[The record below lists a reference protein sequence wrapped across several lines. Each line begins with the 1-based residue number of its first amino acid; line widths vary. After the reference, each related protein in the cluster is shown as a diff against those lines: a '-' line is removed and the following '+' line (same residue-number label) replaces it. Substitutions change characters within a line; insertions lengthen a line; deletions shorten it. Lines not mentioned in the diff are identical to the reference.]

1 MFDFRFRNCNLHLPN
16 LARFCP
22 TPSVHCNGAPT
33 SPTTQGSLHHC
44 WISFFLDFLWNKN
57 PQGWEYMGMIHDM
70 KFILKLGLLGARTIT
85 TNLPFCWIPC
95 TAAPSS
101 LPLHV
106 RKPSSQKCL
115 DAAPKEWQAS
125 CVCVC
130 VCARAFFWLT
140 TTLFLKVWFVCWD
153 CHGSWLW
160 ISPSALCAATR
171 RKASSNFLRVSHCV
185 GGLSVKKKSG
195 PANLLISK
203 LGALKVAT
211 GFLWFRT

>member
-130 VCARAFFWLT
+130 VCVRFFDLQLHYFSRFGSFAET
-140 TTLFLKVWFVCWD
+140 VMGVGFEFRLRHFVLQRD
-153 CHGSWLW
+153 VRLPPTSFGSVTVLE
-160 ISPSALCAATR
+160 A
-171 RKASSNFLRVSHCV
+171 
-185 GGLSVKKKSG
+185 
-195 PANLLISK
+195 
-203 LGALKVAT
+203 
-211 GFLWFRT
+211 